1 MRQQLVKNL
10 LFVLVVNVLVK
21 AVWIFMIDRNVQ
33 IRVGYASYGAYQA
46 LFNLGLIFQIL
57 LDFGLTQYSSREV
70 ATDPKRIRVLFS
82 SMLWTRVLLS
92 VVYLAVVLLIG
103 FALGYR
109 SSQMLLLAGVLSI
122 QVFNSMLVFLRS
134 NVAAL
139 HYFRTDGVLAVID
152 RLLMIGVCGVLLTV
166 PRWAAHFRIEWFVWS
181 QILCYAAAVLIALIV
196 LLRLTPVPVHFS
208 IRPKMIRKVMRESAP
223 YALLVF
229 LMSVYMRSDAV
240 LIERLCGAQGK
251 VQAGIYASAFR
262 LLDVANI
269 FGLMFAGI
277 LLPMF
282 ARMIAA
288 KEAVAPAIRIAV
300 NIMMP
305 VSFIV
310 AVSSLFYGDELMHM
324 LYHKAGDYESAQV
337 FALLMWSFPPYC
349 LMYIYS
355 TLLTAK
361 GSIRLLNKVSFFVVI
376 LNLSLHALLIPAYQ
390 AEGAAKAVLITEW
403 VVAAIVILCA
413 HRVFRLPH
421 NFKWLAAHAG
431 FVGSL
436 FVLAY
441 GAAALP
447 FSWLYQLLL
456 FLAGSLALLFLFRFW
471 TITSFFQ
478 LLRQKNV

>member
-1 MRQQLVKNL
+1 
-10 LFVLVVNVLVK
+10 
-21 AVWIFMIDRNVQ
+21 MIDRNVQ

-57 LDFGLTQYSSREV
+57 LDFGLTQYNSREV

-82 SMLWTRVLLS
+82 SMLWTRVILS
-92 VVYLAVVLLIG
+92 VAYVAIVSLIG
-103 FALGYR
+103 FVVGYR
-109 SSQMLLLAGVLSI
+109 AEQLLLLAGVLSI

-166 PRWAAHFRIEWFVWS
+166 PRWSAQFRIEWFVWS
-181 QILCYAAAVLIALIV
+181 QILCYAAAVLIAFII
-196 LLRLTPVPVHFS
+196 LLKLTPVPVHFS

-229 LMSVYMRSDAV
+229 LMSVYMRSDTV
-240 LIERLCGAQGK
+240 LIERLCGAEGK

-262 LLDVANI
+262 LLDGANI

-288 KEAVAPAIRIAV
+288 REPVAPALRIAV

-310 AVSSLFYGDELMHM
+310 AVAALFYGNELMHM
-324 LYHKAGDYESAQV
+324 LYHKAGDYESAHV

-355 TLLTAK
+355 TLLTAN
-361 GSIRLLNKVSFFVVI
+361 GSIRLLNKVSFFIVV
-376 LNLSLHALLIPAYQ
+376 LNLGLHSFLIPAYQ
-390 AEGAAKAVLITEW
+390 AEGAARAVLITEW
-403 VVAAIVILCA
+403 TVAAIIIVFA
-413 HRVFRLPH
+413 HRVFALPH
-421 NFKWLAAHAG
+421 NFKWLALHLG
-431 FVGSL
+431 YVVSL

-441 GAAALP
+441 AVGSIP
-447 FSWLYQLLL
+447 VSWLYQMLV
-456 FLAGSLALLFLFRFW
+456 FLSGSFLLLFLFRFW
-471 TITSFFQ
+471 TIPSLFQ
-478 LLRQKNV
+478 LLRQKNQ